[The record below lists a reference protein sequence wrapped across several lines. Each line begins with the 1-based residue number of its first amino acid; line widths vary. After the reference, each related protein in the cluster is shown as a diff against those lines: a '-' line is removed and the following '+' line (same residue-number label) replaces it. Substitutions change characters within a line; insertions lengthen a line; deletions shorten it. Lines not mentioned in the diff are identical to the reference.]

1 MQDMYILL
9 QKLSDEKE
17 ESEMVA
23 CQLESEE
30 NEEEDKMVT
39 IAVTIEEQLLRRL
52 EASLHLE
59 EEGLH
64 LNREKRETGE
74 LHFFSQMDH
83 MG

>member
-17 ESEMVA
+17 EGEMVA
-23 CQLESEE
+23 CQLDSEE

-52 EASLHLE
+52 GTSLHLGE
-59 EEGLH
+59 EELH
-64 LNREKRETGE
+64 LIRERDSG
-74 LHFFSQMDH
+74 
-83 MG
+83 